1 MATQAISTTTTGTPS
16 PSYYIGRAVNSKNE
30 SIGNGIF
37 AGRTYGAG
45 EEILALKRPLL
56 GSLDTQ
62 YLHDTCANC
71 FVWTEGVAN
80 GTRLYIPP
88 NTSVQKCAGCHRFR
102 YCSKACQKEAWNRG
116 HKHQCKSLR
125 NLVGKEIPKAVLACM
140 ELLTRR
146 KHGLISDDE
155 WALIGQLQTHI
166 DDFKQNGLYENIELM
181 AMGASQFSV
190 TQNMFNMDLVAAM
203 YARVLFN
210 APVLE
215 LH

>member
-1 MATQAISTTTTGTPS
+1 
-16 PSYYIGRAVNSKNE
+16 
-30 SIGNGIF
+30 
-37 AGRTYGAG
+37 
-45 EEILALKRPLL
+45 
-56 GSLDTQ
+56 
-62 YLHDTCANC
+62 
-71 FVWTEGVAN
+71 
-80 GTRLYIPP
+80 
-88 NTSVQKCAGCHRFR
+88 
-102 YCSKACQKEAWNRG
+102 
-116 HKHQCKSLR
+116 
-125 NLVGKEIPKAVLACM
+125 M

-166 DDFKQNGLYENIELM
+166 DNFKQNGLYENIELM

-210 APVLE
+210 TPVLE